1 MLERFLADCKE
12 IIVGGNNWIAF
23 QANMWSDQGQTN
35 NDFEEKYK
43 LIMIN
48 MSKYL
53 AIPTLTRNMRNSDNI
68 NKVFQGLKEIDS
80 VKRLTCNT
88 CKPIYIIYID
98 IYF

>member
-1 MLERFLADCKE
+1 MLERFLADCNE

-88 CKPIYIIYID
+88 RKPIYNIY
-98 IYF
+98 